1 MNKYTEL
8 SDFEIN
14 LLVAQF
20 VLPETQYDVIKQTMD
35 IIQFLVDGSFGYRF
49 FDPCNNPTDAIPII
63 IENKI
68 SLLAGDGNFWCA
80 RYGEWNIL
88 PCPSGI
94 EFIEKAQ
101 VINDS
106 PYRAAMELFLMM
118 KDTENEK
125 IRPYL
130 L

>member
-49 FDPCNNPTDAIPII
+49 FDPCNNPADAMPII
-63 IENKI
+63 NEYGI
-68 SLLAGDGNFWCA
+68 SLIYQDRKFQFATNDGN
-80 RYGEWNIL
+80 
-88 PCPSGI
+88 I
-94 EFIEKAQ
+94 ECCIANPLK
-101 VINDS
+101 
-106 PYRAAMELFLMM
+106 AAM
-118 KDTENEK
+118 
-125 IRPYL
+125 II
-130 L
+130 

>member
-49 FDPCNNPTDAIPII
+49 FDPCNNPTDAMPII
-63 IENKI
+63 IENLI
-68 SLLAGDGNFWCA
+68 SLMADMSDDGGSTWWCA
-80 RYGEWNIL
+80 SDILNGITSRYKSNPL
-88 PCPSGI
+88 
-94 EFIEKAQ
+94 
-101 VINDS
+101 
-106 PYRAAMELFLMM
+106 RAAMEVFLMI
-118 KDTENEK
+118 KDAENEG
-125 IRPYL
+125 
-130 L
+130 